1 MCSRLDWPWAP
12 SSFLALVSWDC
23 SVESH
28 ACLVTLHFEI
38 VLLTESCK
46 KSELPVLVRVSL

>member
-1 MCSRLDWPWAP
+1 MCSLDWPWAH

-38 VLLTESCK
+38 VLLTES
-46 KSELPVLVRVSL
+46 